1 VPRSVC
7 LSRISVT
14 DPPSNHVQPFRL
26 SEILGVRN
34 LFVQIFED
42 VLAAWR
48 RGLGDFETLNRMWP
62 AIDKLWDGGLQ
73 KMNILKTLQWASMG
87 C

>member
-1 VPRSVC
+1 MPRSVC
-7 LSRISVT
+7 SSRISVI

-48 RGLGDFETLNRMWP
+48 RGLGDFETLNRTWP
-62 AIDKLWDGGLQ
+62 AIGKLWDGGLQ
-73 KMNILKTLQWASMG
+73 KMNIMKTPQWASMG

>member
-1 VPRSVC
+1 MFIGLYLILNIYDYIYLKLVNYIRMCAANVC

-48 RGLGDFETLNRMWP
+48 RAGD
-62 AIDKLWDGGLQ
+62 
-73 KMNILKTLQWASMG
+73 
-87 C
+87 